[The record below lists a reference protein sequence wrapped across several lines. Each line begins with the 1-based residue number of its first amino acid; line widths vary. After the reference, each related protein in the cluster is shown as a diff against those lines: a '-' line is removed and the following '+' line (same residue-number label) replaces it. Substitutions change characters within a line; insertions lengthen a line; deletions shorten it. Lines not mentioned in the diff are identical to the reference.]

1 MQTRIAL
8 AAALAALSSA
18 AAAQTAGQSAVP
30 SRDSAYVTGSA
41 RQVATGA
48 FGQCVRSGFWTP
60 ADAAEPCDA
69 TARAAATPIAVAKPE
84 PVPQAQ
90 PAPVVAAAPP
100 RPVLEKVSL
109 SSDVLFE
116 FGKATLR
123 DEGKQKLDELAG
135 RITDANIEEIVAV
148 GHADRIASEQFNQ
161 QLSEQRA
168 QAVKAYLV
176 DKGMASQ
183 LVKTEGKGE
192 SQPVTHCGKMGAER
206 ASNKKLVQCLQPDRR
221 VEIEV
226 FGTRQTSGTG
236 STGTGTTSGGAGSGT
251 TSGGNG
257 TTSGGNGATSG
268 AGASKR

>member
-1 MQTRIAL
+1 MQKRIAL
-8 AAALAALSSA
+8 AAALAAFSGA
-18 AAAQTAGQSAVP
+18 AAAQTPAQSAVP

-41 RQVATGA
+41 RQPATGA

-60 ADAAEPCDA
+60 ADAAEPCDS
-69 TARAAATPIAVAKPE
+69 TARASATPIAVAKQE

-90 PAPVVAAAPP
+90 PAPVVAAVPP
-100 RPVLEKVSL
+100 RPVIEKVSL

-135 RITDANIEEIVAV
+135 RLTDANVEEIVAV

-192 SQPVTHCGKMGAER
+192 SQPVTNCGKMGAER
-206 ASNKKLVQCLQPDRR
+206 ATNKKLVQCLQPDRR
-221 VEIEV
+221 VDIEV
-226 FGTRQTSGTG
+226 FGTRQASGTG
-236 STGTGTTSGGAGSGT
+236 STGATGTPSGGTGT
-251 TSGGNG
+251 
-257 TTSGGNGATSG
+257 TSG
-268 AGASKR
+268 AGASTR